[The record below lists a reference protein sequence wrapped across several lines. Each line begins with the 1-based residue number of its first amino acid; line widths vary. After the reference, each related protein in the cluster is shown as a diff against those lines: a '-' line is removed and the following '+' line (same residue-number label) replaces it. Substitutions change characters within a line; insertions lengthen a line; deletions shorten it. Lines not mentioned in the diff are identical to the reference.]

1 MPSEPVKSSATHRST
16 LIDRVATVF
25 IPSQWRE
32 RAGGNDRVDVEGTNV
47 RQIIGNLDQA
57 YPGFRALLIVDDLL
71 SPRVQ
76 VSVDGYVTRIGL
88 MEKVLPAS
96 EVHFLVAISGG

>member
-1 MPSEPVKSSATHRST
+1 M
-16 LIDRVATVF
+16 ATVF

-32 RAGGNDRVDVEGTNV
+32 RTGGRDRVDVDGTNV
-47 RQIIGNLDQA
+47 RQVIANLDLA
-57 YPGFRALLIVDDLL
+57 YPGFRSLLVVDDLL

-88 MEKVLPAS
+88 LEKVLITS
-96 EVHFLVAISGG
+96 EVHFLVAISGGEAHVTQADVESR

>member
-1 MPSEPVKSSATHRST
+1 M
-16 LIDRVATVF
+16 ATVF

-32 RAGGNDRVDVEGTNV
+32 MAGGRDRVEIAGTNV
-47 RQIIGNLDQA
+47 RQIITNLEQA
-57 YPGFRALLIVDDLL
+57 HPGFRALLVVDDLL

-88 MEKVLPAS
+88 LEKVAPTS
-96 EVHFLVAISGG
+96 EVHFLIAISGGQY